1 MIALARSWCLRTWL
15 FSALTAFLLL
25 PSVPEV
31 AAQEI
36 DFSGFIAGEFRL
48 FPEPA
53 KHGGQKDQH
62 LNPSLILQPEL
73 ALTWEGAAFQRLS
86 FIPFLRLDAQD
97 GTRTHS
103 DIRELNYLYAADG
116 WDIRIGIDKVFWGVA
131 ESRHLVDIVNQ
142 TDLTENPD
150 GEDKLGQPM
159 INLGLQTAWG
169 DINAFILP
177 YFRKRSFP
185 GRAGRLRA
193 ALPVST
199 GTARYESAA
208 RQWHPDFALRYAGV
222 FGEWD
227 VGLSQFYGTAREPI
241 LSPTLEGGR
250 AVLVPRYQIIAQT
263 GVDVQATLD
272 DWLLK
277 LEAIRRS
284 GQGDAFYA
292 VTAGFEYSFYGVI
305 AGSGDL
311 GLVGEYHYDGRDSKA
326 PQSLYDKDIFVGLRF
341 TLNDEADSSLLAGT
355 LTDLGNGA
363 SLLTLE
369 GERRLNDTWKIEV
382 EATAFAFADTDDPAY
397 ALRGDHYLQIRL
409 SRYF

>member
-1 MIALARSWCLRTWL
+1 MIAALRSWHA
-15 FSALTAFLLL
+15 ALLSSLLL
-25 PSVPEV
+25 FALGAPLPQ
-31 AAQEI
+31 AQAQETEI
-36 DFSGFIAGEFRL
+36 SGFAAGDLRL
-48 FPEPA
+48 FPEA
-53 KHGGQKDQH
+53 ARYDGQKDQH

-73 ALTWEGAAFQRLS
+73 AITWEEDAFQRIV

-97 GTRTHS
+97 GTRSHS
-103 DIRELNYLYAADG
+103 DIRELNYLYAGNG

-131 ESRHLVDIVNQ
+131 ESRHLVDIINQ
-142 TDLTENPD
+142 TDLVEDPD

-169 DINAFILP
+169 DFNAFIMP

-199 GTARYESAA
+199 AMVRYESDAEE
-208 RQWHPDFALRYAGV
+208 WHPDFALRYAGV
-222 FGEWD
+222 FGDWD
-227 VGLSQFYGTAREPI
+227 VGLSQFYGTGREPTFTPA
-241 LSPTLEGGR
+241 SEGGR
-250 AVLVPRYQIIAQT
+250 PVLVPRYQIIAQT
-263 GVDVQATLD
+263 GLDVQATID
-272 DWLLK
+272 NWLLK

-292 VTAGFEYSFYGVI
+292 VTTGFEYSFYGVI
-305 AGSGDL
+305 AGTGDL

-382 EATAFAFADTDDPAY
+382 EATAFAFADTGDPAY